1 MAYRLEEDAVQS
13 IQRRLL
19 IAEAVARAAT
29 LPRTQVVFAQER
41 RGATEA
47 AAVGWLGAAGSVDA
61 IQLND
66 DQVRLRV
73 GKFHIKRVSP
83 RVLRLLLA
91 GRGRGSGSS
100 SSSSSTADGL
110 AYRVEF
116 GTAAEADGWQ
126 RLLGKLQRVAVLREE
141 LVTAMLEAEAHRS
154 PDEATSPP
162 SIEEARR
169 PVLRG
174 RPQTGEVLICEGGAQ
189 YWLRAAPLTDHFVP
203 ILGSDTGRACGSEYC
218 LTADDVGHVVAALL
232 PDGTLLRTEQ
242 VITIDDELR
251 ATVERFLSRGE
262 VRIDQER
269 ARAYMAPRTGRGAAR
284 RRKRPRRVPA
294 AVRFDRQ
301 GIRIAQQPT
310 LPWDASHHLTLD
322 ATDARRMQV
331 ARWEADESGERSP
344 SSTPLIDIQA
354 VSSRERDCLALT
366 FRAFR
371 SLALMG
377 VEYVPLMSPADATP
391 NRCWSVVR
399 ACTHP
404 WRCCVGVPSSPTS
417 RPSADV
423 GPAKVDAATA
433 CHDGSLLAP
442 APTADTTVIL
452 SPTGEVSV
460 LHQDGSLSM
469 SAVACEVADPDES
482 LIGKRH
488 HRATETAA
496 AHPYVPPRVAPIP
509 TGADGVANRN
519 EGERREQD
527 GDIVLSAPS
536 SRFVHVPGTT
546 AVKKPAPSSWRFGI
560 HEGAPP
566 RMAQWD
572 VAALSTA
579 VRSPSGDQ
587 PLVPRRLHWTCVPP
601 FRIRGSI
608 WSTVSPYRWQPDE
621 RELVTLFARTTATAG
636 GTGKGVDAELDDDVA
651 AAATPSSTR
660 YVQILDA
667 KTARNLDI
675 MLGKFK
681 HLSFAHIIDALLQG
695 DVQRLGE
702 DFLSILSSMVPS
714 PEEQQRIA
722 EAAAAGRVAPD
733 AQLLRPE
740 LFTLQ
745 LCTRVPRVAAKTAA
759 LLTIHTFGA
768 AVRDLHEAAEVIT
781 CACNQLCNSERF
793 RGVLELLLAL
803 GNVLNEGS
811 VRQRAR
817 GFTIESLGVVTN
829 VRGLLHYVIAVLRA
843 QPPSVARL
851 TRFMDDL
858 PHVAPASKIEL
869 DALSTGFSELEHD
882 LQELITEMERCG
894 GADAERAFGQRLQH
908 WLPEAQRQLDEL
920 RHAMREMDEA
930 LEDTLSFL
938 PADDIA
944 DIASRSAGLRDQLF
958 DTVLRFEQAW
968 TRCLR
973 DENAAV
979 YAMPDIGSGW
989 RLRSAAET
997 AEQEQ
1002 MYRQPEMPA
1011 VPVPPSGDAGSAIP
1025 PPPLPPPP
1033 PPPPP
1038 PMSLLPPAAR

>member
-29 LPRTQVVFAQER
+29 LPRTQVVFVQER

-47 AAVGWLGAAGSVDA
+47 AAVGWLGATGSVDA

-91 GRGRGSGSS
+91 GRSS
-100 SSSSSTADGL
+100 SSSGGGGDPIDGL

-141 LVTAMLEAEAHRS
+141 LVVAMLEAEAHRS
-154 PDEATSPP
+154 PNEATSPP

-174 RPQTGEVLICEGGAQ
+174 RPQTGEVLMCEGGAQ

-203 ILGSDTGRACGSEYC
+203 ILGSDNGRACGSEYC

-251 ATVERFLSRGE
+251 ATVERFLSHGE
-262 VRIDQER
+262 VRIDRER
-269 ARAYMAPRTGRGAAR
+269 ARAYAVPQTGRGAAR

-331 ARWEADESGERSP
+331 ARWEASGSGERSP
-344 SSTPLIDIQA
+344 SSTPLIDIRA

-377 VEYVPLMSPADATP
+377 VEYVPLMSPADVTS
-391 NRCWSVVR
+391 NRCWSIVR
-399 ACTHP
+399 TCTHP
-404 WRCCVGVPSSPTS
+404 WRCCVGVPSPPTS
-417 RPSADV
+417 RPSAGATPV
-423 GPAKVDAATA
+423 KVDAATA
-433 CHDGSLLAP
+433 CHDASLLAP
-442 APTADTTVIL
+442 ASTAADTTVVL

-469 SAVACEVADPDES
+469 SAVACAVADPNES
-482 LIGKRH
+482 LMGGTH
-488 HRATETAA
+488 HQRATETAA
-496 AHPYVPPRVAPIP
+496 AHPYVPSRVAPIP
-509 TGADGVANRN
+509 PGTDAAANRN
-519 EGERREQD
+519 EDERREQD

-566 RMAQWD
+566 RMAQWN

-579 VRSPSGDQ
+579 VRSPMDDQ

-621 RELVTLFARTTATAG
+621 RELVTLFARTTATTAG
-636 GTGKGVDAELDDDVA
+636 GTGKGAEPDDDVA

-695 DVQRLGE
+695 DVQRLGD

-722 EAAAAGRVAPD
+722 EAAAAGRVAPE

-759 LLTIHTFGA
+759 LLTTHTFAA

-811 VRQRAR
+811 ARQRAR

-894 GADAERAFGQRLQH
+894 EADAERAFGQHLQR

-938 PADDIA
+938 PADDTA
-944 DIASRSAGLRDQLF
+944 DVASRSAGLRDQLF
-958 DTVLRFEQAW
+958 VTVLRFEQAW

-979 YAMPDIGSGW
+979 YAIPDIGSGW

-997 AEQEQ
+997 AEQEE
-1002 MYRQPEMPA
+1002 MHRRPEMPA
-1011 VPVPPSGDAGSAIP
+1011 MPVSPSEDAVGFIP
-1025 PPPLPPPP
+1025 PPPP